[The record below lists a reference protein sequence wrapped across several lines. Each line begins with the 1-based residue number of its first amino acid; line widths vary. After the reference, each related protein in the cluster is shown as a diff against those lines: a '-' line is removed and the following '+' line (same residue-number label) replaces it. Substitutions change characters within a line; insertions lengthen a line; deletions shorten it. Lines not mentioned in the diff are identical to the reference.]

1 MVNTR
6 SKSSTSSRT
15 KRKRTSGKQ
24 GNSTVAAS
32 NSTGRSRR
40 TTAVNAITKRRR
52 IAESGADS
60 SSDEEV
66 ASRDSSES
74 ESSDSDDEESSQR
87 SRIDSGL
94 VQRYNNDDDQED
106 ESEGEGEGEERD
118 GDGDDEDGDSD
129 DEDGD
134 SDDEDGD
141 GDDEDGD
148 GDEEDGDSDD
158 EDGDGDEEDGDS
170 DDEDGDGDEEDGD
183 SDDEDGD
190 GDEEDGDSDDEE
202 EGEEDRRERPTS
214 TRQQLDGMAETL
226 NLAIHGDGRLE
237 SRNVQ
242 AVVQTDD
249 GTYVIFTQR
258 EYRSFDEAIKGIEGR
273 HRITIDERIIGD
285 NPRNDQNI
293 HAEMLAV
300 SWWLQGHIRAF
311 NRIGVSRAVCAR
323 CAAVLAHYGIQ
334 HRPTDSAM
342 TQNWVHPYRHADLDP
357 SGMPGPLR
365 ALPQKVTKGKG
376 YGW

>member
-6 SKSSTSSRT
+6 STSSTSSST

-24 GNSTVAAS
+24 GNSTIGTG
-32 NSTGRSRR
+32 NSTGRSRK
-40 TTAVNAITKRRR
+40 TTTVNANTKRRR
-52 IAESGADS
+52 IGESGADS

-87 SRIDSGL
+87 PRIDSGL
-94 VQRYNNDDDQED
+94 VRRYNNEDDQED

-118 GDGDDEDGDSD
+118 GDSD
-129 DEDGD
+129 DE
-134 SDDEDGD
+134 
-141 GDDEDGD
+141 
-148 GDEEDGDSDD
+148 EE
-158 EDGDGDEEDGDS
+158 
-170 DDEDGDGDEEDGD
+170 
-183 SDDEDGD
+183 
-190 GDEEDGDSDDEE
+190 GDSDDEE
-202 EGEEDRRERPTS
+202 EGEEDGRERPTS

-258 EYRSFDEAIKGIEGR
+258 EYRSFDEAIEGIEGR
-273 HRITIDERIIGD
+273 HRITIDDRIIGD
-285 NPRNDQNI
+285 NPREDENI

-334 HRPTDSAM
+334 HRPTDNAM

-357 SGMPGPLR
+357 DGMPGALK

>member
-1 MVNTR
+1 MVSTR
-6 SKSSTSSRT
+6 STSSTSSRT

-24 GNSTVAAS
+24 GNSTVATS

-52 IAESGADS
+52 VAESGADS
-60 SSDEEV
+60 SSDEAV

-87 SRIDSGL
+87 SQIDSGL
-94 VQRYNNDDDQED
+94 VQRYNDDDQED

-118 GDGDDEDGDSD
+118 GDGDE
-129 DEDGD
+129 E
-134 SDDEDGD
+134 E
-141 GDDEDGD
+141 GD
-148 GDEEDGDSDD
+148 GDEE
-158 EDGDGDEEDGDS
+158 EGDGDEE
-170 DDEDGDGDEEDGD
+170 EGDG
-183 SDDEDGD
+183 
-190 GDEEDGDSDDEE
+190 DEE
-202 EGEEDRRERPTS
+202 EGEEDRRERPAS

-249 GTYVIFTQR
+249 GTYIIFTQR
-258 EYRSFDEAIKGIEGR
+258 EYNAFDEAIEGIESR
-273 HRITIDERIIGD
+273 HRIKIDDRVIGD
-285 NPRNDQNI
+285 NPRDDENI

-334 HRPTDSAM
+334 HRPTDNAM

-357 SGMPGPLR
+357 DGMPGALK

>member
-1 MVNTR
+1 MVSTR
-6 SKSSTSSRT
+6 STSSTSSRT

-24 GNSTVAAS
+24 GNSTVATS

-40 TTAVNAITKRRR
+40 TTAVNAVTKRRR
-52 IAESGADS
+52 VAESGADS
-60 SSDEEV
+60 SPDEV

-106 ESEGEGEGEERD
+106 ESEGEGEGEER
-118 GDGDDEDGDSD
+118 EGDSD
-129 DEDGD
+129 EEEGD
-134 SDDEDGD
+134 SD
-141 GDDEDGD
+141 
-148 GDEEDGDSDD
+148 EEEGDS
-158 EDGDGDEEDGDS
+158 
-170 DDEDGDGDEEDGD
+170 
-183 SDDEDGD
+183 
-190 GDEEDGDSDDEE
+190 DEE

-258 EYRSFDEAIKGIEGR
+258 EYRSFDEAIEGIEGR
-273 HRITIDERIIGD
+273 HRITIDDRIIGD
-285 NPRNDQNI
+285 NPREDENI

-357 SGMPGPLR
+357 SGMAGPLR
-365 ALPQKVTKGKG
+365 ALPQKVTKGKE

>member
-6 SKSSTSSRT
+6 STTSTSSRT

-24 GNSTVAAS
+24 GNSTVATS
-32 NSTGRSRR
+32 SSTGRSRR
-40 TTAVNAITKRRR
+40 TTTVNAITKRRR
-52 IAESGADS
+52 IAESDADR

-66 ASRDSSES
+66 ESRDSSES

-87 SRIDSGL
+87 SWIDSGI
-94 VQRYNNDDDQED
+94 VRRYNDDDQED
-106 ESEGEGEGEERD
+106 ESEGQGEDEERD
-118 GDGDDEDGDSD
+118 GA
-129 DEDGD
+129 
-134 SDDEDGD
+134 
-141 GDDEDGD
+141 
-148 GDEEDGDSDD
+148 GDEEDEDSDED
-158 EDGDGDEEDGDS
+158 EDDE
-170 DDEDGDGDEEDGD
+170 
-183 SDDEDGD
+183 
-190 GDEEDGDSDDEE
+190 
-202 EGEEDRRERPTS
+202 RERPTS

-249 GTYVIFTQR
+249 GTYIIFTQR
-258 EYRSFDEAIKGIEGR
+258 EYKAFDEAIEDIEGR
-273 HRITIDERIIGD
+273 HDITIDDRVIGD
-285 NPRNDQNI
+285 NPREDENI

-300 SWWLQGHIRAF
+300 SWWLQGHIPAF

-323 CAAVLAHYGIQ
+323 CAAVLDHYGIQ
-334 HRPTDSAM
+334 HRPTDNAM

-357 SGMPGPLR
+357 AGMPGGLR

>member
-6 SKSSTSSRT
+6 STSSTSSRT

-24 GNSTVAAS
+24 GNSAVATS

-60 SSDEEV
+60 SSEEEV

-118 GDGDDEDGDSD
+118 GDGDE
-129 DEDGD
+129 
-134 SDDEDGD
+134 EDGD
-141 GDDEDGD
+141 GEDEDGE
-148 GDEEDGDSDD
+148 DEEGD
-158 EDGDGDEEDGDS
+158 EDGEDEEG
-170 DDEDGDGDEEDGD
+170 DEDG
-183 SDDEDGD
+183 
-190 GDEEDGDSDDEE
+190 
-202 EGEEDRRERPTS
+202 RERPTS

-258 EYRSFDEAIKGIEGR
+258 EYRSFDEAIEGIEGR
-273 HRITIDERIIGD
+273 HRITIDDRIIGD
-285 NPRNDQNI
+285 NPREDENI

-300 SWWLQGHIRAF
+300 SWWLQGQIGAF